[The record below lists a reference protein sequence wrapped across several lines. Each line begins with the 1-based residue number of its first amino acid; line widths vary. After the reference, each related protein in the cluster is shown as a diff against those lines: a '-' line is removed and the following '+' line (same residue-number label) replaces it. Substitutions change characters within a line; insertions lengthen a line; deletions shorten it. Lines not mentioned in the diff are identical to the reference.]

1 MRDAAQVRRGQLEAA
16 PALVFSRRSGKAVE
30 ETTSEAGGGI
40 THLDAKADRGFRG
53 WFSAT
58 RQARLKDWESPE
70 KDGALDPSRQ
80 YLDKGIFSHLARA
93 TWYQVGTGFDW
104 QLGKMPGKA
113 LSRW

>member
-53 WFSAT
+53 
-58 RQARLKDWESPE
+58 
-70 KDGALDPSRQ
+70 
-80 YLDKGIFSHLARA
+80 
-93 TWYQVGTGFDW
+93 
-104 QLGKMPGKA
+104 
-113 LSRW
+113 